1 MLVYPCFPSAIHKR
15 QPWSQV
21 PVSQN
26 SCCNACPGP
35 DLRKRKTRVETLGKP
50 VRNRKSRGKSSWK
63 WRMLVVCLALW
74 WPEMAW
80 NGWMDP
86 QGLPQDGTCCKP
98 PQSAIDLS
106 GVWKMCFFL
115 HLDMGINMSFMQNV
129 GWYLIS
135 KRIWT
140 MISVFNITIH

>member
-1 MLVYPCFPSAIHKR
+1 MFPLGYSQTSAV
-15 QPWSQV
+15 V
-21 PVSQN
+21 PGTRLPEFLLQRMSRTWPAETEN
-26 SCCNACPGP
+26 PGGN
-35 DLRKRKTRVETLGKP
+35 VGKP